1 MIFSKLGIV
10 IVNYSQVNDT
20 IECIN
25 SLLMA
30 GALLSQIIIVD
41 NCSIDNSVEILKEQY
56 DSSLTILELDEN
68 KGYPHGLN
76 QGIPNALKKGA
87 EWLLL
92 MNNDV
97 VVDKDFIK
105 ELNSA
110 TQDQPEAQLI
120 GPAILYYDHPEIIW
134 YIGYKLIPG
143 TLIGVRSYRG
153 RKYNANI
160 PKYLSID
167 VMHGC
172 TMMVNKKVFIEIGYF
187 DDSSLIYG
195 DDADFS
201 WRARKA
207 GFKMIAATR
216 AKMWHKISLTMGE
229 LKPRTR
235 YLRTRNTIKFYKKY
249 SHGLSLPVM
258 FLFTIAKGFLT
269 LIKDLCGRNCYLVR
283 PLFWGIVDGWG
294 SSQKGAHLF

>member
-1 MIFSKLGIV
+1 
-10 IVNYSQVNDT
+10 
-20 IECIN
+20 
-25 SLLMA
+25 
-30 GALLSQIIIVD
+30 
-41 NCSIDNSVEILKEQY
+41 
-56 DSSLTILELDEN
+56 
-68 KGYPHGLN
+68 
-76 QGIPNALKKGA
+76 
-87 EWLLL
+87 

-207 GFKMIAATR
+207 GFK
-216 AKMWHKISLTMGE
+216 
-229 LKPRTR
+229 
-235 YLRTRNTIKFYKKY
+235 
-249 SHGLSLPVM
+249 
-258 FLFTIAKGFLT
+258 
-269 LIKDLCGRNCYLVR
+269 
-283 PLFWGIVDGWG
+283 
-294 SSQKGAHLF
+294 